1 MRIRVHI
8 AFKPHVVLPAGLPRQ
23 HVVAW
28 DPAAGPLIAQPEPT
42 PEGRRSWSQAELQ
55 ILRDHYPAG
64 GVPAAR
70 AVLPARSD
78 RSIENKASR
87 LGLKRLVAKGTD
99 EPVPPAP
106 SATPPRRSTL
116 SAPARPAAAAPRKP
130 VPPSWVEQQ
139 IAKLQV
145 AKNVLRGR
153 GVSVTPNGRDPGTS
167 GWWVSGFTAVL
178 TSAEVIAYAEQLTA
192 PTAPS

>member
-8 AFKPHVVLPAGLPRQ
+8 AFKPHVVLPVGLARQ
-23 HVVAW
+23 HIVAW
-28 DPAAGPLIAQPEPT
+28 DPSAGPLIAQPEPA

-55 ILRDHYPAG
+55 LLRNLYPAG
-64 GVPAAR
+64 GVPAVR

-78 RSIENKASR
+78 RSIENKAAR
-87 LGLKRLVAKGTD
+87 LSLKRLVAKRHD
-99 EPVPPAP
+99 EPVLPAP
-106 SATPPRRSTL
+106 SATPPRPSTA
-116 SAPARPAAAAPRKP
+116 SAPARPATAAPRKP

-139 IAKLQV
+139 IAKLQ
-145 AKNVLRGR
+145 AARNVLRGR

-192 PTAPS
+192 PTAPA